1 MHDDWII
8 WQLIDSAFPGGA
20 FAHSAGLESAWQQGW
35 AGDAAELAEMAEAF
49 LVQQARGPAVLTVSA
64 CRWPERFAEFDE
76 LAEAMLANH
85 VANRASR
92 SQGAALAQAAARTF
106 GLPGLLALADDIAA
120 DRCHGHFAPVLG
132 LIAQTL
138 GVSPDRT
145 SRAAIFLA
153 MRGFLSAAVRLG
165 AMGAFEAQSLQRR
178 LAASAERAANLALT
192 LDPQDVAQTAPML
205 DLLQQTHD
213 RLYSRLFQS

>member
-8 WQLIDSAFPGGA
+8 WQLLDSAFPSGA
-20 FAHSAGLESAWQQGW
+20 FAHSAGLESAWQQGLI
-35 AGDAAELAEMAEAF
+35 DDVAEVAEAF
-49 LVQQARGPAVLTVSA
+49 LMQQARGPAVLTVA
-64 CRWPERFAEFDE
+64 TCRSPRRFAELDE

-92 SQGAALAQAAARTF
+92 AQGAALAHAAARTF
-106 GLPGLLALADDIAA
+106 GQPPLLKLAEQIGAGRSKGHAAPALGAIIAA
-120 DRCHGHFAPVLG
+120 LG
-132 LIAQTL
+132 L
-138 GVSPDRT
+138 SPEQA

-153 MRGFLSAAVRLG
+153 MRGLLSAAVRLG
-165 AMGAFEAQSLQRR
+165 ALGAFEAQALQRS
-178 LAASAERAANLALT
+178 LADSAGRAAKLALAI
-192 LDPQDVAQTAPML
+192 DPQNAAQTAPVW